1 MSVNVTYSEIE
12 AFRDDVAWLAAN
24 LEEES
29 TILDEA
35 AEAVGTPFGESDLK
49 TAIEYFHDDWN
60 TAREE
65 LTSSLESAN
74 EHAVAV
80 ADGWRNL
87 DEDAHPQIP
96 KSANPS
102 AE

>member
-12 AFRDDVAWLAAN
+12 AFRDDVDSLASN

-49 TAIEYFHDDWN
+49 TAIEYFHEDWN

-65 LTSSLESAN
+65 LTSSLEDARD
-74 EHAVAV
+74 HAVTI

-87 DEDAHPQIP
+87 DDVNPQVP

-102 AE
+102 EG